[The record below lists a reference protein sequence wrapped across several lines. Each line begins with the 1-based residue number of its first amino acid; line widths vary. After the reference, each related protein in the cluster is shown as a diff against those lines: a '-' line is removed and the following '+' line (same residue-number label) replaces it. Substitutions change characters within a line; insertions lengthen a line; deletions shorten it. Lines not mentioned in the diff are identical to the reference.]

1 MTFLQY
7 TAQNAPATNFA
18 RMHRNRS
25 TEFPRERSTSTSV
38 DEGKDVVSRRN
49 LFQRKRNLQK
59 LSIPIELT
67 VNATVLPSGAT
78 QWLLIIADPF

>member
-1 MTFLQY
+1 MIFLQY
-7 TAQNAPATNFA
+7 TAQNLTNFA

-38 DEGKDVVSRRN
+38 NEGKDAVSRRN

-59 LSIPIELT
+59 LSIPIDCKCDS
-67 VNATVLPSGAT
+67 VLSLQT
-78 QWLLIIADPF
+78 QWLLIIAEPF